1 MRSSFFSLIVIFLF
15 LTSCVTIRQDEVGY
29 RRRFGKL
36 REKTLYNGFYLI
48 NPLTTRMLKIPT
60 RTINLTV
67 TADLPTKEGLTVKT
81 EVTLLY
87 RVQPNKIVSILKEIG
102 TNYEGNLVAPSFRS
116 VIRDV
121 SARFF
126 AKDLHTAE
134 RATIEQ
140 TIANDL
146 DKFLRDRGF
155 IVEAVLLKSIRL
167 PDRLVEAIE
176 AKLQAEQEAQR
187 MQFVLEQERLEAQR
201 RIIEA
206 QGTRDAQKILAEGL
220 NPLILQFQYIQAWRE
235 LAKSSNSKVIITDGK
250 IPYMLDEERNTA
262 NPIIEPKKK

>member
-1 MRSSFFSLIVIFLF
+1 MKQFFLIFLSFSF
-15 LTSCVTIRQDEVGY
+15 LSACVTIRQDEVGY

-36 REKTLYNGFYLI
+36 REKTLNSGFYLI
-48 NPLTTRMLKIPT
+48 NPFTTTMIKVPT
-60 RTINLTV
+60 RTTNLTV

-102 TNYEGNLVAPSFRS
+102 KNYENNLVAPAFRS
-116 VIRDV
+116 AIRDV

-140 TIANDL
+140 TIAADL
-146 DKFLRDRGF
+146 DKFLKDKGF
-155 IVEAVLLKSIRL
+155 VIEAVLLKSIKL
-167 PDRLVEAIE
+167 PERLVEAIE

-187 MQFVLEQERLEAQR
+187 MQFVLEQEKLEAQR

-220 NPLILQFQYIQAWRE
+220 NPLVLQFQYIQAWRE
-235 LAKSSNSKVIITDGK
+235 LAKSPNTKVIITDGQM
-250 IPYMLDEERNTA
+250 PYMLNEEQNSVSPLIT
-262 NPIIEPKKK
+262 PKKK